1 MLENLE
7 LFGNSLGVGTYP
19 DGEGKSFLQNI
30 FDVIHPIGETY
41 IQYPAQKTPQEI
53 YNKKDGDRII
63 IDSVWEEQLQY
74 NSAFFRSEHPNT
86 YAYKAAGEEQYYD
99 IDNNNNLT
107 PIKVTGNNDITV
119 ADSPTSGQQKIVDG
133 KTYQAYAITGINTS
147 SNPYIIEMNGLSKQ
161 DNQNKYHNHSG
172 STGGTNASLS
182 INYSTTGISLSSNG
196 AARFS
201 QRGCSGSGR
210 EDKVVKAYDGNSY
223 SDSSGLGVTFSDG
236 ISGGQSRVQYATG
249 SKENSGSFGIY
260 DHSHSIYE
268 PNYGAGHSHGITQ
281 SVHSHTISYDGDST
295 YQESRPDN
303 YTIRIWKRIS

>member
-107 PIKVTGNNDITV
+107 PIKVTGNNDIAV
-119 ADSPTSGQQKIVDG
+119 AGSPTSGQQKIVDG

-147 SNPYIIEMNGLSKQ
+147 SNPYIIETNGLSKQ
-161 DNQNKYHNHSG
+161 EQSIQSHKHSNTVSVTTQPTFKTEDTNKTFTYWSRPLYDQPADGAPTGIDGVTPVRGSGDSRTLEGNGSVKGSYRYTPNLSHGHTVTRTTNVAISITNVNEG
-172 STGGTNASLS
+172 STETKP
-182 INYSTTGISLSSNG
+182 I
-196 AARFS
+196 
-201 QRGCSGSGR
+201 
-210 EDKVVKAYDGNSY
+210 
-223 SDSSGLGVTFSDG
+223 
-236 ISGGQSRVQYATG
+236 
-249 SKENSGSFGIY
+249 
-260 DHSHSIYE
+260 
-268 PNYGAGHSHGITQ
+268 
-281 SVHSHTISYDGDST
+281 
-295 YQESRPDN
+295 N
-303 YTIRIWKRIS
+303 YTIRIWKRIL

>member
-53 YNKKDGDRII
+53 YNKKDSDRII

-107 PIKVTGNNDITV
+107 PIKVTGNNDIIV
-119 ADSPTSGQQKIVDG
+119 AGSPTSGQQKIVDG

-147 SNPYIIEMNGLSKQ
+147 SNPYIIETNGLSKQ
-161 DNQNKYHNHSG
+161 GNCNKSHNH
-172 STGGTNASLS
+172 TTNGAKADLS
-182 INYSTTGISLSSNG
+182 INGAKADLSINSGGNSFSCTFRGSSENSSGTNRSIVFAVSGCSVSKGGDSG
-196 AARFS
+196 AAIDNLD
-201 QRGCSGSGR
+201 SGTW
-210 EDKVVKAYDGNSY
+210 DFW
-223 SDSSGLGVTFSDG
+223 TFSYNGSHGHG
-236 ISGGQSRVQYATG
+236 ITQ
-249 SKENSGSFGIY
+249 N
-260 DHSHSIYE
+260 
-268 PNYGAGHSHGITQ
+268 NHSHGITQ
-281 SVHSHTISYDGDST
+281 NNHSHGINSDGEI
-295 YQESRPDN
+295 ESRPDN
-303 YTIRIWKRIS
+303 FTIRIWKRIS